1 MFNRQSVQEALRSI
15 KAKLSQYREIP
26 PTGLALFCGAYTD
39 REGKDRKIMAD
50 ITPLRLLPHSL
61 YKCDS
66 RFHTELLRE
75 QLADDTRYGF
85 IVM

>member
-1 MFNRQSVQEALRSI
+1 VAI
-15 KAKLSQYREIP
+15 
-26 PTGLALFCGAYTD
+26 FCGSYTD
-39 REGKDRKIMAD
+39 SEGKEKKIMAD
-50 ITPLRLLPHSL
+50 IQPLRMLPHSV

-85 IVM
+85 IVMYVLLLKPQN